1 MSEFWNSTLIKKSR
15 KVHRCEHCHV
25 KIEIGQPYIR
35 ETGKYEGEFNNYSL
49 CVRCKTLLTNNN
61 SVWDD
66 DEELGEF
73 HDKFMDSR
81 FAKCPRCGHTDIYNS
96 IYSDD
101 MMSVEIICNCLTSYT
116 VDLSAENLLK
126 KEAQNERL

>member
-15 KVHRCEHCHV
+15 RVHRCEHCHV
-25 KIEIGQPYIR
+25 KIEIGQPYYK

-49 CVRCKTLLTNNN
+49 CVRCKKLLTNSNPI
-61 SVWDD
+61 WDD

-81 FAKCPRCGHTDIYNS
+81 FVQCPKCGGLSVDRYV
-96 IYSDD
+96 YSDD
-101 MMSVEIICNCLTSYT
+101 MMTVELTCDCGET
-116 VDLSAENLLK
+116 HNVNLSAENLLK
-126 KEAQNERL
+126 EPK